1 MAEVT
6 LIFIEYMLNMK
17 MFSRDNERRQTYH
30 LKFAFLLFNFTTC
43 NFTALVV
50 RDIKDV
56 KVTQEYS
63 ILLDRTSRGCS
74 LLHLFSLF

>member
-30 LKFAFLLFNFTTC
+30 LKFAFLLFNFT
-43 NFTALVV
+43 ALVV

-63 ILLDRTSRGCS
+63 YFLIEL
-74 LLHLFSLF
+74 